1 MHMALLCL
9 PLHPLLKKIL
19 KVYNLKKQNK
29 TLTYLRNAVF
39 SNVKQ
44 CRTCLKR
51 FKTLFKHY
59 LCISDSIKGMNIFD
73 VHIVCTYV

>member
-1 MHMALLCL
+1 MLFFFN
-9 PLHPLLKKIL
+9 I
-19 KVYNLKKQNK
+19 
-29 TLTYLRNAVF
+29 
-39 SNVKQ
+39 KQ

-51 FKTLFKHY
+51 FKTLLKHY